1 VTQAVLKEG
10 KPNMYGLEQLIDVI
24 ALQSL
29 QMRAEHWF
37 LTQVLVWSTLVQVT
51 AAAVGFTMAYF
62 LARPLRRW
70 LHGFVRRRRM
80 TEKVLRML
88 GNIAIALAL
97 PFIALVVLSILAA
110 VAAALDWPRLVLTT
124 GVNLLAVWIV
134 IRLTSVVI
142 RHDAW
147 ARVIAVIAFAVAT
160 LNILDLL
167 QPTLV
172 FLDGIG
178 VRLGNVHIS
187 LLDGLKGAVELTVL
201 LWLAFTASRLL
212 EQRIRRAEALTPSLQ
227 VLTSKSVKIVLVTA
241 AFLIAMGSVGI
252 DLTGF
257 ALFTGAVGIGVGFGL
272 QKPISN
278 LISGFILLLDRSIKP
293 GDVIELGD
301 PTGGVSQ
308 RFGWVT
314 SLNARYVSLTTRDG
328 TEWLIPNEDLI
339 TQRVI
344 NWTYHHDRLRLLTPF
359 GVSFECDVRK
369 AMELAV
375 EAARETPRV
384 LKDPEPVCRLMGFGD
399 SSANL
404 ELRIW
409 IDDPKNGIINVRSE
423 VLLTMW
429 EKYRANGIRTPLGHR
444 DIFIKS
450 GSELSVSAPR
460 DPAGIIAA

>member
-1 VTQAVLKEG
+1 
-10 KPNMYGLEQLIDVI
+10 MYGFDELIDLI

-29 QMRAEHWF
+29 QMRAEHWL

-51 AAAVGFTMAYF
+51 AAAVGFTVAYF
-62 LARPLRRW
+62 LSKPLRRW
-70 LHGFVRRRRM
+70 LHGFVIRRRM
-80 TEKVLRML
+80 TEKALRML
-88 GNIAIALAL
+88 GNTAIALAL
-97 PFIALVVLSILAA
+97 PFVALVVLSTLAA
-110 VAAALDWPRLVLTT
+110 VSAALDWPRLVLTT

-134 IRLTSVVI
+134 IRLSSVLI
-142 RHDAW
+142 QHEAW
-147 ARVIAVIAFAVAT
+147 ARVIALVAFAVAT

-167 QPTLV
+167 QPTIA

-178 VRLGNVHIS
+178 IRIGNVHIS
-187 LLDGLKGAVELTVL
+187 VLEGLKGAIELSLL

-227 VLTSKSVKIVLVTA
+227 VLTSKTVKIGLITA
-241 AFLIAMGSVGI
+241 AFLIALTSVGI

-257 ALFTGAVGIGVGFGL
+257 ALFTGAVGIGIGFGL

-359 GVSFECDVRK
+359 GVSFECDVGK

-375 EAARETPRV
+375 EAAREIPRV
-384 LKDPEPVCRLMGFGD
+384 LKDPPPVCRLMGFGD

-423 VLLTMW
+423 VLLAMW
-429 EKYRANGIRTPLGHR
+429 KKYRANGIRTQLAHR
-444 DIFIKS
+444 DIFIKN

-460 DPAGIIAA
+460 DQGSIAA

>member
-1 VTQAVLKEG
+1 
-10 KPNMYGLEQLIDVI
+10 MYGFDKLIDLI

-29 QMRAEHWF
+29 QMRAEHWL

-51 AAAVGFTMAYF
+51 AAALGFTVAYF
-62 LARPLRRW
+62 LSKPLRRW
-70 LHGFVRRRRM
+70 LHGFVIRRRM
-80 TEKVLRML
+80 TEKALRML
-88 GNIAIALAL
+88 GNTAIALAL
-97 PFIALVVLSILAA
+97 PFVALVVLSTLAA
-110 VAAALDWPRLVLTT
+110 ASAALDWPRLVLTT

-134 IRLTSVVI
+134 IRLTSVLI
-142 RHDAW
+142 QHEGW
-147 ARVIAVIAFAVAT
+147 ARVIALLAFAVAT

-167 QPTLV
+167 QPTIA
-172 FLDGIG
+172 FLDGLGI
-178 VRLGNVHIS
+178 RIGNVHIS
-187 LLDGLKGAVELTVL
+187 VLEGLKGAVELSVL
-201 LWLAFTASRLL
+201 LWLAFTASRLV

-227 VLTSKSVKIVLVTA
+227 VLTSKTVKIGLITA
-241 AFLIAMGSVGI
+241 AFLIALTSVGI

-257 ALFTGAVGIGVGFGL
+257 ALFTGAVGIGIGFGL

-301 PTGGVSQ
+301 PTGSVSQ

-359 GVSFECDVRK
+359 GVSFDSDVGK

-375 EAARETPRV
+375 EAAREIPRV
-384 LKDPEPVCRLMGFGD
+384 LKDPPPVCRLMGFGD

-409 IDDPKNGIINVRSE
+409 IDDPKNGIINVRSD
-423 VLLTMW
+423 VLLAMW
-429 EKYRANGIRTPLGHR
+429 NKYRAHGIRTQLGHR

-450 GSELSVSAPR
+450 GSEINVNAAQDRGS
-460 DPAGIIAA
+460 IAA

>member
-1 VTQAVLKEG
+1 
-10 KPNMYGLEQLIDVI
+10 MYGLDQLFDLI
-24 ALQSL
+24 ALESL
-29 QMRAEHWF
+29 QMQAEHWF
-37 LTQVLVWSTLVQVT
+37 LTQVLVWSTLVQIT
-51 AAAVGFTMAYF
+51 AAAAGFTVALF
-62 LARPLRRW
+62 LSRPLTRW
-70 LHGFVRRRRM
+70 LRRFVKRRKM
-80 TEKVLRML
+80 TEKALRML
-88 GNIAIALAL
+88 GNTAIALAL
-97 PFIALVVLSILAA
+97 PFVALVVLSILIT
-110 VAAALDWPRLVLTT
+110 VATVLDWPQLVLTT
-124 GVNLLAVWIV
+124 GANLLAVWIV
-134 IRLTSVVI
+134 IRLTSVLI
-142 RHDAW
+142 QHDAW
-147 ARVIAVIAFAVAT
+147 SRFIALVAFAVAT

-167 QPTLV
+167 EPTLL

-178 VRLGNVHIS
+178 IRIGNVHIS
-187 LLDGLKGAVELTVL
+187 VLEGLKGAVELTVL
-201 LWLAFTASRLL
+201 LWFAFTASRLL
-212 EQRIRRAEALTPSLQ
+212 EQRIRRAENLTPSLQ
-227 VLTSKSVKIVLVTA
+227 VLTGKTVKIGLVTG
-241 AFLIAMGSVGI
+241 AFLIALTSIGI

-301 PTGGVSQ
+301 PSGDPSQ

-328 TEWLIPNEDLI
+328 TEWLVPNEDLI

-344 NWTYHHDRLRLLTPF
+344 NWTYNHDRLRLLTPY
-359 GVSFECDVRK
+359 GVSFDCDVRK

-384 LKDPEPVCRLMGFGD
+384 LDDPPPVCRLMGFGD

-409 IDDPKNGIINVRSE
+409 IDDPKNGIINVRSD
-423 VLLTMW
+423 VLLAMW
-429 EKYRANGIRTPLGHR
+429 EKYRAHGIRTPLGHR

-450 GSELSVSAPR
+450 GSELNVSTSQGR
-460 DPAGIIAA
+460 DTIAA

>member
-1 VTQAVLKEG
+1 
-10 KPNMYGLEQLIDVI
+10 MYGFDEFIDLI

-29 QMRAEHWF
+29 QMQAEHWL
-37 LTQVLVWSTLVQVT
+37 LTKVLVWSTLVQVT
-51 AAAVGFTMAYF
+51 VAAVGFTSAYF
-62 LARPLRRW
+62 LSRPLKRW
-70 LHGFVRRRRM
+70 LHGFVIRRRM
-80 TEKVLRML
+80 TEKALRML
-88 GNIAIALAL
+88 GNTAIALAL
-97 PFIALVVLSILAA
+97 PFVALVVLSTLAA
-110 VAAALDWPRLVLTT
+110 VSAALDWPRLVLTT

-134 IRLTSVVI
+134 IRLSSVLI
-142 RHDAW
+142 QHEAW
-147 ARVIAVIAFAVAT
+147 ARVIALVAFAVAT

-167 QPTLV
+167 QPTIA

-178 VRLGNVHIS
+178 IRIGNVHIS
-187 LLDGLKGAVELTVL
+187 VLEGLKGAIELSVL

-227 VLTSKSVKIVLVTA
+227 VLTSKTVKIGLVTA
-241 AFLIAMGSVGI
+241 AFLIALTSVGI

-257 ALFTGAVGIGVGFGL
+257 ALFTGAVGIGIGFGL

-344 NWTYHHDRLRLLTPF
+344 NWTYHHERLRLLTPF
-359 GVSFECDVRK
+359 GVSFDCDVRK

-375 EAARETPRV
+375 EAALEIPRV
-384 LKDPEPVCRLMGFGD
+384 LRDPPPVCRLMGFGD

-409 IDDPKNGIINVRSE
+409 IDDPKNGIINVRSD

-429 EKYRANGIRTPLGHR
+429 EKYRANGIRTLLGHR

-450 GSELSVSAPR
+450 GSEINVNAAQDRGS
-460 DPAGIIAA
+460 IAA

>member
-1 VTQAVLKEG
+1 
-10 KPNMYGLEQLIDVI
+10 MYGFDELIDLI

-29 QMRAEHWF
+29 QMRAEHWL

-51 AAAVGFTMAYF
+51 AAAVGFTVAYF
-62 LARPLRRW
+62 LSKPLRRW
-70 LHGFVRRRRM
+70 LHGFVIRRRM
-80 TEKVLRML
+80 TEKALRML
-88 GNIAIALAL
+88 GNTAIALAL
-97 PFIALVVLSILAA
+97 PFVALVVLSTLAA
-110 VAAALDWPRLVLTT
+110 VSAALDWPRLVLTT

-134 IRLTSVVI
+134 IRLTSVLI
-142 RHDAW
+142 QHEGW
-147 ARVIAVIAFAVAT
+147 ARVIALLAFAVAT

-167 QPTLV
+167 QPTIA
-172 FLDGIG
+172 FLDGLGI
-178 VRLGNVHIS
+178 RIGNVHIS
-187 LLDGLKGAVELTVL
+187 VLEGLKGAVELSVL
-201 LWLAFTASRLL
+201 LWLAFTASRLV
-212 EQRIRRAEALTPSLQ
+212 EQRIRRADALTPSLQ
-227 VLTSKSVKIVLVTA
+227 VLTSKTVKIGLITA
-241 AFLIAMGSVGI
+241 AFLIALTSVGI

-257 ALFTGAVGIGVGFGL
+257 ALFTGAVGIGIGFGL

-359 GVSFECDVRK
+359 GVSFECDVGK

-375 EAARETPRV
+375 EAAREIPRV
-384 LKDPEPVCRLMGFGD
+384 LKDPPPVCRLMGFGD

-423 VLLTMW
+423 VLLAMW
-429 EKYRANGIRTPLGHR
+429 KKYRANGIRTQLAHR
-444 DIFIKS
+444 DIFIKN

-460 DPAGIIAA
+460 DQGSIAA

>member
-1 VTQAVLKEG
+1 
-10 KPNMYGLEQLIDVI
+10 MYGFDELIDLI

-29 QMRAEHWF
+29 QMRAEHWL
-37 LTQVLVWSTLVQVT
+37 LTHVLVWSTLVQLTV
-51 AAAVGFTMAYF
+51 AAVGFTAAYF
-62 LARPLRRW
+62 LSRPLKRW
-70 LHGFVRRRRM
+70 LHRFVIRRRM

-88 GNIAIALAL
+88 GNTAIALAL
-97 PFIALVVLSILAA
+97 PFVALVVLSTLAA
-110 VAAALDWPRLVLTT
+110 VSAALDWPRLVLTT
-124 GVNLLAVWIV
+124 SVNLLAVWIV
-134 IRLTSVVI
+134 IRLSSVLI
-142 RHDAW
+142 QHEAW
-147 ARVIAVIAFAVAT
+147 ARVIALVAFGVAT

-167 QPTLV
+167 QPTIA

-178 VRLGNVHIS
+178 IRLGNVHIS
-187 LLDGLKGAVELTVL
+187 VLEGLKGAVELSVL

-227 VLTSKSVKIVLVTA
+227 VLTSKTVKIGLVTA
-241 AFLIAMGSVGI
+241 AFLIALTSVGI

-257 ALFTGAVGIGVGFGL
+257 ALFTGAVGIGIGFGL

-359 GVSFECDVRK
+359 GVSFDSDVRK

-375 EAARETPRV
+375 EAALEIPRV
-384 LKDPEPVCRLMGFGD
+384 LKDPPPVCRLMGFGD

-409 IDDPKNGIINVRSE
+409 IDDPKNGIINVRSD

-429 EKYRANGIRTPLGHR
+429 EKYRANGIRTLLGHR

-450 GSELSVSAPR
+450 GSEINVNAAQDRGS
-460 DPAGIIAA
+460 IAA

>member
-1 VTQAVLKEG
+1 
-10 KPNMYGLEQLIDVI
+10 MYGFDKLIDLI

-29 QMRAEHWF
+29 QMRAEHWL

-51 AAAVGFTMAYF
+51 AAALGFTVAYF
-62 LARPLRRW
+62 LSKPLRRW
-70 LHGFVRRRRM
+70 LHGFVIRRRM
-80 TEKVLRML
+80 TEKALRML
-88 GNIAIALAL
+88 GNTAIALAL
-97 PFIALVVLSILAA
+97 PFVALVVLSTLAA
-110 VAAALDWPRLVLTT
+110 VSAALEWPRLVLTT

-134 IRLTSVVI
+134 IRLTSVLI
-142 RHDAW
+142 QHEGW
-147 ARVIAVIAFAVAT
+147 ARVIALLAFAVAT

-167 QPTLV
+167 QPTIA
-172 FLDGIG
+172 FLDGLGI
-178 VRLGNVHIS
+178 RIGNVHIS
-187 LLDGLKGAVELTVL
+187 VLEGLKGAVELSVL
-201 LWLAFTASRLL
+201 LWLAFTASRLV

-227 VLTSKSVKIVLVTA
+227 VLTSKTVKIGLITA
-241 AFLIAMGSVGI
+241 AFLIALTSVGI

-257 ALFTGAVGIGVGFGL
+257 ALFTGAVGIGIGFGL

-301 PTGGVSQ
+301 PTGSVSQ

-359 GVSFECDVRK
+359 GVSFDSDVGK

-375 EAARETPRV
+375 EAAREIPRV
-384 LKDPEPVCRLMGFGD
+384 LKDPPPVCRLMGFGD

-409 IDDPKNGIINVRSE
+409 IDDPKNGIINVRSD
-423 VLLTMW
+423 VLLAMW
-429 EKYRANGIRTPLGHR
+429 NKYRAHGIRTQLGHR

-450 GSELSVSAPR
+450 GSEINVNAAQDRGS
-460 DPAGIIAA
+460 IAA

>member
-1 VTQAVLKEG
+1 
-10 KPNMYGLEQLIDVI
+10 MYGFDKLIDLI

-29 QMRAEHWF
+29 QMRAEHWL

-51 AAAVGFTMAYF
+51 AAALGFTVAYF
-62 LARPLRRW
+62 LSKPLRRW
-70 LHGFVRRRRM
+70 LHGFVIRRRM
-80 TEKVLRML
+80 TEKALRML
-88 GNIAIALAL
+88 GNTAIALAL
-97 PFIALVVLSILAA
+97 PFVALVVLSTLAA
-110 VAAALDWPRLVLTT
+110 VSAALEWPRLVLTT

-134 IRLTSVVI
+134 IRLTSVLI
-142 RHDAW
+142 QHEGW
-147 ARVIAVIAFAVAT
+147 ARVIALLAFAVAT

-167 QPTLV
+167 QPTIA
-172 FLDGIG
+172 FLDGLGI
-178 VRLGNVHIS
+178 RIGNVHIS
-187 LLDGLKGAVELTVL
+187 VLEGLKGAVELSVL
-201 LWLAFTASRLL
+201 LWLAFTASRLV

-227 VLTSKSVKIVLVTA
+227 VLTSKTVKIGLITA
-241 AFLIAMGSVGI
+241 AFLIALTSVGI

-257 ALFTGAVGIGVGFGL
+257 ALFTGAVGIGIGFGL

-359 GVSFECDVRK
+359 GVSFDSDVGK

-375 EAARETPRV
+375 EAAREIPRV
-384 LKDPEPVCRLMGFGD
+384 LKDPPPVCRLMGFGD

-409 IDDPKNGIINVRSE
+409 IDDPKNGIINVRSD
-423 VLLTMW
+423 VLLAMW
-429 EKYRANGIRTPLGHR
+429 NKYRAHGIRTQLGHR

-450 GSELSVSAPR
+450 GSEINVNAAQDRGS
-460 DPAGIIAA
+460 IAA

>member
-1 VTQAVLKEG
+1 
-10 KPNMYGLEQLIDVI
+10 MYGFDKLIDLI

-29 QMRAEHWF
+29 QMRAEHWL

-51 AAAVGFTMAYF
+51 AAALGFTVAYF
-62 LARPLRRW
+62 LSKPLRRW
-70 LHGFVRRRRM
+70 LHGFVIRRRM
-80 TEKVLRML
+80 TEKALRML
-88 GNIAIALAL
+88 GNTAIALAL
-97 PFIALVVLSILAA
+97 PFVALVVLSTLAA
-110 VAAALDWPRLVLTT
+110 VSAALEWPRLVLTT

-134 IRLTSVVI
+134 IRLTSVLI
-142 RHDAW
+142 QHEGW
-147 ARVIAVIAFAVAT
+147 ARVIALLAFAVAT

-167 QPTLV
+167 QPTIA
-172 FLDGIG
+172 FLDGLGI
-178 VRLGNVHIS
+178 RIGNVHIS
-187 LLDGLKGAVELTVL
+187 VLEGLKGAVELSVL
-201 LWLAFTASRLL
+201 LWLAFTASRLV

-227 VLTSKSVKIVLVTA
+227 VLTSKTVKIGLITA
-241 AFLIAMGSVGI
+241 AFLIALTSVGI

-257 ALFTGAVGIGVGFGL
+257 ALFTGAVGIGIGFGL

-359 GVSFECDVRK
+359 GVSFDSDVGK

-375 EAARETPRV
+375 EAAREIPRV
-384 LKDPEPVCRLMGFGD
+384 LKDPPPVCRLMGFGD

-409 IDDPKNGIINVRSE
+409 IDDPKNGIINVRSD
-423 VLLTMW
+423 VLLAMW
-429 EKYRANGIRTPLGHR
+429 NKYRAHGIRTQLGHR

-450 GSELSVSAPR
+450 GSELNVNAAQDRGS
-460 DPAGIIAA
+460 IAA

>member
-1 VTQAVLKEG
+1 
-10 KPNMYGLEQLIDVI
+10 MYGFDELIDLI

-29 QMRAEHWF
+29 QMQAEHWL
-37 LTQVLVWSTLVQVT
+37 LTKVLVWSTLVQVT
-51 AAAVGFTMAYF
+51 VAAVGFTVAYF
-62 LARPLRRW
+62 LSKPLKRW
-70 LHGFVRRRRM
+70 LHGFVIRRRM
-80 TEKVLRML
+80 TEKALRML
-88 GNIAIALAL
+88 GNTAIALAL
-97 PFIALVVLSILAA
+97 PFVALVVLSTLAA
-110 VAAALDWPRLVLTT
+110 ISGALDWPRLVLTT
-124 GVNLLAVWIV
+124 GINLLAVWIV
-134 IRLTSVVI
+134 IRLSSVLI
-142 RHDAW
+142 QHEAW
-147 ARVIAVIAFAVAT
+147 ARVIALVAFAVAT

-167 QPTLV
+167 QPTIA

-178 VRLGNVHIS
+178 IRIGNVHIS
-187 LLDGLKGAVELTVL
+187 VLEGLKGAIELSVL

-227 VLTSKSVKIVLVTA
+227 VLTSKTVKIGLVTG
-241 AFLIAMGSVGI
+241 AFLIALTSVGI

-257 ALFTGAVGIGVGFGL
+257 ALFTGAVGIGIGFGL

-344 NWTYHHDRLRLLTPF
+344 NWTYHHERLRLLTPF
-359 GVSFECDVRK
+359 GVSFDCDVGK

-375 EAARETPRV
+375 EAAREIPRV
-384 LKDPEPVCRLMGFGD
+384 LKDPPPVCRLMGFGD

-423 VLLTMW
+423 VLLAMW
-429 EKYRANGIRTPLGHR
+429 KKYRANGIRTQLAHR

-450 GSELSVSAPR
+450 GSEINVNGAQDRGS
-460 DPAGIIAA
+460 IAA

>member
-1 VTQAVLKEG
+1 
-10 KPNMYGLEQLIDVI
+10 MYGFDELIDLI

-29 QMRAEHWF
+29 QMRAEHWL

-51 AAAVGFTMAYF
+51 AAAVGFTVAYF
-62 LARPLRRW
+62 LSKPLRRW
-70 LHGFVRRRRM
+70 LHGFVIRRRM
-80 TEKVLRML
+80 TEKALRML
-88 GNIAIALAL
+88 GNTAIALAL
-97 PFIALVVLSILAA
+97 PFVALVVLSTLAA
-110 VAAALDWPRLVLTT
+110 VSAALEWPRLVLTT

-134 IRLTSVVI
+134 IRLSSVLI
-142 RHDAW
+142 QHEAW
-147 ARVIAVIAFAVAT
+147 ARVIALVAFAVAT
-160 LNILDLL
+160 LNILDLR
-167 QPTLV
+167 
-172 FLDGIG
+172 I
-178 VRLGNVHIS
+178 GNVHIS
-187 LLDGLKGAVELTVL
+187 VLEGLKGAIELSLL

-227 VLTSKSVKIVLVTA
+227 VLTSKTVKIGLITA
-241 AFLIAMGSVGI
+241 AFLIALTSVGI

-257 ALFTGAVGIGVGFGL
+257 ALFTGAVGIGIGFGL

-359 GVSFECDVRK
+359 GVSFECDVGK

-375 EAARETPRV
+375 EAAREIPRV
-384 LKDPEPVCRLMGFGD
+384 LKDPPPVCRLMGFGD

-423 VLLTMW
+423 VLLAMW
-429 EKYRANGIRTPLGHR
+429 KKYRANDIRTQLAHR
-444 DIFIKS
+444 DIFIKN

-460 DPAGIIAA
+460 DQGSIAA

>member
-1 VTQAVLKEG
+1 
-10 KPNMYGLEQLIDVI
+10 MYGFDELIDLI

-29 QMRAEHWF
+29 QMRAEHWL

-51 AAAVGFTMAYF
+51 AAAVGFTVAYF
-62 LARPLRRW
+62 LSKPLRRW
-70 LHGFVRRRRM
+70 LHGFVIRRRM
-80 TEKVLRML
+80 TEKALRML
-88 GNIAIALAL
+88 GNTAIALAL
-97 PFIALVVLSILAA
+97 PFVALVVLSTLAA
-110 VAAALDWPRLVLTT
+110 VSAALEWPRLVLTT

-134 IRLTSVVI
+134 IRLSSVLI
-142 RHDAW
+142 QHEAW
-147 ARVIAVIAFAVAT
+147 ARVIALVAFAVAT

-167 QPTLV
+167 QPTIA

-178 VRLGNVHIS
+178 IRIGNVHIS
-187 LLDGLKGAVELTVL
+187 VLEGLKGAIELSLL

-227 VLTSKSVKIVLVTA
+227 VLTSKTVKIGLITA
-241 AFLIAMGSVGI
+241 AFLIALTSVGI

-257 ALFTGAVGIGVGFGL
+257 ALFTGAVGIGIGFGL

-359 GVSFECDVRK
+359 GVSFECDVGK

-375 EAARETPRV
+375 EAAREIPRV
-384 LKDPEPVCRLMGFGD
+384 LKDPPPVCRLMGFGD

-423 VLLTMW
+423 VLLAMW
-429 EKYRANGIRTPLGHR
+429 KKYRANGIRTQLAHR
-444 DIFIKS
+444 DIFIKN

-460 DPAGIIAA
+460 DQGSIAA

>member
-1 VTQAVLKEG
+1 
-10 KPNMYGLEQLIDVI
+10 MYGFDKLIDLI

-29 QMRAEHWF
+29 QMRAEHWL

-51 AAAVGFTMAYF
+51 AAALGFTVAYF
-62 LARPLRRW
+62 LSKPLRRW
-70 LHGFVRRRRM
+70 LHGFVIRRRM
-80 TEKVLRML
+80 TEKALRML
-88 GNIAIALAL
+88 GNTAIALAL
-97 PFIALVVLSILAA
+97 PFVALVVLSTLAA
-110 VAAALDWPRLVLTT
+110 VSAALEWPRLVLTT

-134 IRLTSVVI
+134 IRLTSVLI
-142 RHDAW
+142 QHEGW
-147 ARVIAVIAFAVAT
+147 ARVIALLAFAVAT

-167 QPTLV
+167 QPTIA
-172 FLDGIG
+172 FLDGLGI
-178 VRLGNVHIS
+178 RIGNVHIS
-187 LLDGLKGAVELTVL
+187 VLEGLKGAVELSVL
-201 LWLAFTASRLL
+201 LWLAFTASRLV

-227 VLTSKSVKIVLVTA
+227 VLTSKTVKIGLITA
-241 AFLIAMGSVGI
+241 AFLIALTSVGI

-257 ALFTGAVGIGVGFGL
+257 ALFTGAVGIGIGFGL

-301 PTGGVSQ
+301 PTGAVSQ

-359 GVSFECDVRK
+359 GVSFDSDVGK

-375 EAARETPRV
+375 EAAREIPRV
-384 LKDPEPVCRLMGFGD
+384 LKDPPPVCRLMGFGD

-409 IDDPKNGIINVRSE
+409 IDDPKNGIINVRSD
-423 VLLTMW
+423 VLLAMW
-429 EKYRANGIRTPLGHR
+429 NKYRAHGIRTQLGHR

-450 GSELSVSAPR
+450 GSELNVNAAQDRGS
-460 DPAGIIAA
+460 IAA